1 MPCISRGNKFTIPW
15 TSLVDEHAASYGWD
29 LIFLAKLPPSSVGRD
44 GQICRLLLRPIFFL
58 HFYSADKSLEA
69 TIAATLLPFELV
81 VLGVSCPR
89 GAEADQLGRDV
100 GETPLQPSGALPP
113 KITRENRPVLT
124 FQLFFNYMVEV
135 GCPSKV
141 QAHYVCH
148 LCLLQGS
155 GGPGFSSTRGI
166 TIFSAMS
173 VSSENVG
180 YTMKSM
186 NPAGV
191 EQEIINCAFQ
201 LTRCRMETR
210 TGSRSFSRKF
220 GERRVCIPIWD
231 SATSVLLRSHRGEK
245 GRPSS
250 ASLSPSQRQTRREE
264 IF

>member
-1 MPCISRGNKFTIPW
+1 MCPLQQEGSKFTIPW
-15 TSLVDEHAASYGWD
+15 TNLVHKHDALYGWD
-29 LIFLAKLPPSSVGRD
+29 LIFLVKLPLSSISRD
-44 GQICRLLLRPIFFL
+44 GQIFRLLLCLIFASDFL
-58 HFYSADKSLEA
+58 NFYSADKNLEA

-89 GAEADQLGRDV
+89 GAKADQLGRDV

-113 KITRENRPVLT
+113 KITGENRLVVT
-124 FQLFFNYMVEV
+124 FQLCPFFYMVEV

-141 QAHYVCH
+141 QAYYVCH

-173 VSSENVG
+173 VRSENVG

-191 EQEIINCAFQ
+191 EEEIITCAFQ
-201 LTRCRMETR
+201 LT
-210 TGSRSFSRKF
+210 
-220 GERRVCIPIWD
+220 
-231 SATSVLLRSHRGEK
+231 
-245 GRPSS
+245 
-250 ASLSPSQRQTRREE
+250 
-264 IF
+264 